1 MIPKEIL
8 TAIVLS
14 IIAVLFIVSALFKVL
29 SKFALKSIER
39 HLALLDEPD
48 EIFTDDSTKWN
59 S

>member
-14 IIAVLFIVSALFKVL
+14 IIAVLIIVSALFKVL

-48 EIFTDDSTKWN
+48 EIFTDDSTN
-59 S
+59 